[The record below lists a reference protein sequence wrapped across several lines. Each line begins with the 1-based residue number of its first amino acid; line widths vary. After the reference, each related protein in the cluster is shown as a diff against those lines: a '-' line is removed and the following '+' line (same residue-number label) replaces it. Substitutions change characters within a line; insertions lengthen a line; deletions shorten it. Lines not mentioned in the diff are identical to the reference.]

1 MADFESYKD
10 RYSVIRMERDA
21 DGILLLTLH
30 TEGEAL
36 QWGLTAHRELPLA
49 FADIS
54 DDHDTRVVVLTGS
67 GEEFTGPR
75 VIPGKHPL
83 FPSRPPMELIDRLV
97 WEGRQGLLNFLN
109 IDVPVISAINGPA
122 WRHSELPLLAD
133 IVLAS
138 DTVQFQDSA
147 HFPGGL
153 VPGDGM
159 HIVYPFLMGINR
171 ARYFLL
177 TGEVIDARRALDL
190 GLVNEVLPPEKLR
203 DRALELARQLSG
215 RPKSLLR
222 LSKSVITEHLKRH
235 MQEYITFGLYA
246 EMIDLLSRPEAAQ
259 G

>member
-1 MADFESYKD
+1 MAELNTYKD
-10 RYSVIRMERDA
+10 KYSVIRMERDA
-21 DGILLLTLH
+21 DGILLVTLH
-30 TEGEAL
+30 TEGDAL
-36 QWGLTAHRELPLA
+36 QWGLTAHREIPLA
-49 FADIS
+49 FHDIA
-54 DDHDTRVVVLTGS
+54 DDHDNRVVILTGT
-67 GEEFTGPR
+67 GKEFTGPR

-97 WEGRQGLLNFLN
+97 WEGKQSLLNFLN

-138 DTVQFQDSA
+138 ETTKLQDSA

-159 HIVYPFLMGINR
+159 HIVYPFLMGVNR

-177 TGEVIDARRALDL
+177 TGEVLDARQAKDL
-190 GLVNEVLPPEKLR
+190 GLVNEVLPEDKLMP
-203 DRALELARQLSG
+203 RAFELARQMAK

-222 LSKSVITEHLKRH
+222 LSKAVLTEHLKRH
-235 MQEYITFGLYA
+235 VQEYITFGLYA
-246 EMIDLLSRPEAAQ
+246 EMIDLLSRPEAATS
-259 G
+259 